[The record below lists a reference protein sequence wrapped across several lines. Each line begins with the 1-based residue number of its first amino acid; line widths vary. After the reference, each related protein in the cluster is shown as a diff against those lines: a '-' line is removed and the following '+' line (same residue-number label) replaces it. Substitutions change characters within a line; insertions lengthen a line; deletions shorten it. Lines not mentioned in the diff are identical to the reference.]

1 MPESRLSPETVDLFV
16 RASTHPTWARERGG
30 ADNQRLEFLG
40 DAVLKLL
47 VAELLF
53 EAMPEADEGTMS
65 RVLHQLVDNELL
77 AKLAREHNLG
87 SVLRLGVGE
96 ERQGGRDRTSNL
108 ADLYEALLGAVY
120 LDQGLD
126 AARDVVRTTFSAHI
140 ATART
145 RRNPRSA
152 LQTWAERGGH
162 GVPEYQVVEVHGP
175 EHARRYTAEVRVGEV
190 WQGRGVGP
198 RKKSAFAD
206 AAAQALASIEQD
218 VDNATEAE
226 DECGP

>member
-1 MPESRLSPETVDLFV
+1 MPELHLSPEATALFL
-16 RASTHPTWARERGG
+16 RAATHPTWARERGG
-30 ADNQRLEFLG
+30 PDNQRLEFLG

-53 EAMPEADEGTMS
+53 EELPEADEGAMS

-77 AKLAREHNLG
+77 GELAREHDLG
-87 SVLRLGVGE
+87 SLLRLGVGE

-120 LDQGLD
+120 LDQGLE

-140 ATART
+140 DAART

-152 LQTWAERGGH
+152 LQTWAEREGLGM
-162 GVPEYQVVEVHGP
+162 PEYRVVEVSGP

-190 WQGRGVGP
+190 CQGRGEGP
-198 RKKSAFAD
+198 RKKTAFAD
-206 AAAQALASIEQD
+206 AAARALAAIEQSSD
-218 VDNATEAE
+218 EPTRPE
-226 DECGP
+226 DECAP